1 MRALVLIACFSAAC
15 GAQST
20 APRLGENIV
29 VRFNE
34 AVRIPSD
41 TTTVRFAAVT
51 SDSRCPSGAQCVWAG
66 EATVVFTVGGVRPV
80 TLGLQ
85 PGSVPST
92 AIVGM
97 YQITLVAL
105 TPYPAV
111 NKSIAKSDYV
121 ATIRFDSARD

>member
-1 MRALVLIACFSAAC
+1 MRTPLLLASFAAAC

-20 APRLGENIV
+20 APKLGENIA

-41 TTTVRFAAVT
+41 TTTVRFTGVT

-66 EATVVFTVGGVRPV
+66 EATVVFTVGGVQQV
-80 TLGLQ
+80 ALGLQ
-85 PGSVPST
+85 PGSTPGT

-105 TPYPAV
+105 DPYPAV
-111 NKSIAKSDYV
+111 NKSIAKSEYV
-121 ATIRFDSARD
+121 ATIRFDSAKD